1 MHVDMHL
8 CNAHPRAMTSEL
20 VAGSAGI
27 GEEEV
32 AASAPMVRA
41 LVVQRLE
48 MIWRSCEPHINPS
61 QEQLELGIRQ
71 DPRYIEAGIRVV
83 DRLTNLYGL
92 TKPQHSM
99 SEPDSVS
106 SVDQRALVGEALRV
120 LEDKLGHKAAS

>member
-1 MHVDMHL
+1 MLICIFGMRTL
-8 CNAHPRAMTSEL
+8 EPMTHEL
-20 VAGSAGI
+20 VAGSSGI

-61 QEQLELGIRQ
+61 QEDMDLGIRQ
-71 DPRYIEAGIRVV
+71 DPRYIDAGIRVV

-92 TKPQHSM
+92 TKPTHSM
-99 SEPDSVS
+99 AVPDSVS
-106 SVDQRALVGEALRV
+106 SQDQRALVGEALKV
-120 LEDKLGHKAAS
+120 LENKLGHKEQ

>member
-1 MHVDMHL
+1 MLICIFDRGTL
-8 CNAHPRAMTSEL
+8 GPMTGEL
-20 VAGSAGI
+20 VAGSSGI

-61 QEQLELGIRQ
+61 PEQLDLGIRQ

-83 DRLTNLYGL
+83 DRLTTLYGL
-92 TKPQHSM
+92 TKPSHSM

-106 SVDQRALVGEALRV
+106 SVDQRALLGEQLKA
-120 LEDKLGHKAAS
+120 LEDKLGQK

>member
-8 CNAHPRAMTSEL
+8 CHAHPRAMTSEL
-20 VAGSAGI
+20 VAGSSGI

-61 QEQLELGIRQ
+61 PEQLDLGIRQ

-83 DRLTNLYGL
+83 DRLTTLYGL
-92 TKPQHSM
+92 TKPTHSM
-99 SEPDSVS
+99 AVPDSVS
-106 SVDQRALVGEALRV
+106 SVDQRAALWEQLKV
-120 LEDKLGHKAAS
+120 LEDKLGHIA